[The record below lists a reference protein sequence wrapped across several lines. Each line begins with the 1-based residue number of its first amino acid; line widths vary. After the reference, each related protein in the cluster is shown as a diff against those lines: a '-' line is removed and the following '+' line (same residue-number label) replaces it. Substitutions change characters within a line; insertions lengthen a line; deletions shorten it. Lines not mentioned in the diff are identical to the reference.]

1 ICWRCSMK
9 NSINA
14 FDVED
19 FVVIAMSLASMTE
32 INKETIEEIK
42 SQKCVSKQDIEDLK
56 TFKHL
61 EKKMKST
68 LEKVEN
74 ILGSISK

>member
-1 ICWRCSMK
+1 MK

-61 EKKMKST
+61 EKKMQST

>member
-1 ICWRCSMK
+1 MK

-32 INKETIEEIK
+32 INKETIKEIK
-42 SQKCVSKQDIEDLK
+42 SQKCLSKQDIEDLK

-74 ILGSISK
+74 ILESIN

>member
-1 ICWRCSMK
+1 MK

>member
-1 ICWRCSMK
+1 MK

-19 FVVIAMSLASMTE
+19 FVVIAMSLASITE